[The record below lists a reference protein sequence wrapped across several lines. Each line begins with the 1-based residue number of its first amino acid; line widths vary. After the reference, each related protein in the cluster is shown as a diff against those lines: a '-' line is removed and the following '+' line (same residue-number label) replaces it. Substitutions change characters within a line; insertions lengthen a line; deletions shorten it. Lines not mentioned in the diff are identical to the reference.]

1 MGNFEKL
8 SVLVIGV
15 IIVMILV
22 VAIYTW
28 TGNPD
33 EAAGPETAFVPTD
46 DVLEVRAVSD
56 TLASNSAPINWDQY
70 DKPAGPPQSIDE
82 VIVKNTD
89 TLETKSTETVD
100 AVDDVEST
108 AVATAAVEETYEIR
122 SNDTLGLISQKFY
135 GTTKYWPQIAERNGL
150 VPERLRVGKQIYIP
164 VIDGLDGTK
173 STNPAAPK
181 STARVGGASPGTSY
195 TVRGGETI
203 QQISRTAYG
212 TIERWVDI
220 YVANLEVLS
229 NPRQLSAGTV
239 LRLPE

>member
-33 EAAGPETAFVPTD
+33 EAGAPVTAFVPTEGGTTSTHLASPSIPD
-46 DVLEVRAVSD
+46 TWDQFDGAGETPKLIENVIVNDVETLEPTSTEIVVKPAPVEVRTVEEAV
-56 TLASNSAPINWDQY
+56 
-70 DKPAGPPQSIDE
+70 
-82 VIVKNTD
+82 
-89 TLETKSTETVD
+89 
-100 AVDDVEST
+100 T
-108 AVATAAVEETYEIR
+108 ATTEETYEIR
-122 SNDTLGLISQKFY
+122 RNDTLGLISQKFF

-150 VPERLRVGKQIYIP
+150 VPERLRVGKKIFIP
-164 VIDGLDGTK
+164 VIDDMQMSKPSG
-173 STNPAAPK
+173 SAAAK
-181 STARVGGASPGTSY
+181 DVASVGGATPGARY

-203 QQISRTAYG
+203 QQISRSAYG

-220 YVANLEVLS
+220 YVANLETLD
-229 NPRQLSAGTV
+229 NPSVLSAGTV